1 MTDNQLFGKLGRWLQ
16 RLLILYVVL
25 LGVETAAAL
34 AAIAALAG
42 AESLEPGSGRLQA
55 AGISLMTMAY
65 SAYAEVG
72 AFVVI
77 AILFLRF
84 LYKAVQQAKGYTTPF
99 TYVSP
104 GWAVGYW
111 FIPIMNLYRPFEVVK
126 ALSKACGQQ
135 AGGDGKPAVGE
146 QLLSAWW
153 ALFLISNGAGW
164 VLARS
169 DSDFSSAAGI
179 TTYAEYSIGCN
190 LLSIVAA
197 LLFLFVIKKL
207 VKAMGGTA
215 AT

>member
-1 MTDNQLFGKLGRWLQ
+1 MAEGSLFQKLGRWLQ

-25 LGVETAAAL
+25 LGVETLGAL
-34 AAIAALAG
+34 AAIVALAG
-42 AESLEPGSGRLQA
+42 AESLEPGSSRLQL
-55 AGISLMTMAY
+55 AGLSLLSIAY
-65 SAYAEVG
+65 SAYAEIGV
-72 AFVVI
+72 FVLI

-84 LYKAVQQAKGYTTPF
+84 LYKAVQQAKSFTTPF

-111 FIPIMNLYRPFEVVK
+111 FIPIMNLYRTFEVVK

-135 AGGDGKPAVGE
+135 AGGEGKPVVGE

-164 VLARS
+164 ALGRS

-179 TTYAEYSIGCN
+179 TTYAEYSIGCD
-190 LLSIVAA
+190 LLSIAA
-197 LLFLFVIKKL
+197 AVLFLLVIKKL
-207 VKAMGGTA
+207 AKGMGGSE
-215 AT
+215 

>member
-1 MTDNQLFGKLGRWLQ
+1 MSDNSLFQKLGLWLQ

-25 LGVETAAAL
+25 LGIETAAAL
-34 AAIAALAG
+34 VAIAALAG
-42 AESLEPGSGRLQA
+42 TAGAEPGSGRLQL
-55 AGISLMTMAY
+55 AGISLMAMAY
-65 SAYAEVG
+65 SGFVEFG
-72 AFVVI
+72 AFLLI

-84 LYKAVQQAKGYTTPF
+84 LYKAVQQAKGFTTPF

-135 AGGDGKPAVGE
+135 AGGEGKPAVGE

-153 ALFLISNGAGW
+153 ALFLISNAADW
-164 VLARS
+164 ALARS
-169 DSDFSSAAGI
+169 QSDFDSAAGI

-190 LLSIVAA
+190 LLAIVAV
-197 LLFLFVIKKL
+197 LLFWLVIKKL
-207 VKAMGGTA
+207 AKALAGTA
-215 AT
+215 TA